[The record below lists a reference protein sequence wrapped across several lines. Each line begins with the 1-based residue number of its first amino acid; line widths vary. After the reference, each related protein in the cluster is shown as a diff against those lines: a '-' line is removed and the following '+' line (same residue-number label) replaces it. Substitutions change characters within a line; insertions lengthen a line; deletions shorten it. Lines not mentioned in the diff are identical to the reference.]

1 MMIELSITQI
11 TVSILLGIVAG
22 SLFFGGLWFT
32 VNRLTTF
39 KYPGLL
45 LMASSLLRVAMIFV
59 LSLWLV
65 NIMHGQALLFALIGF
80 IWARM
85 LLTRLR
91 GIE

>member
-1 MMIELSITQI
+1 MIELSLIEI

-22 SLFFGGLWFT
+22 GLFFGGLWFT

-45 LMASSLLRVAMIFV
+45 LMSSSLLRIVMISF

-65 NIMHGQALLFALIGF
+65 NSFHGQALLFALIGF

-85 LLTRLR
+85 LIVRLR

>member
-1 MMIELSITQI
+1 MIELSLIEI

-22 SLFFGGLWFT
+22 GLFFGGLWFT

-45 LMASSLLRVAMIFV
+45 LMSSSLLRIVMISF

-65 NIMHGQALLFALIGF
+65 NSIHGQALLFSLIGF

-85 LLTRLR
+85 LIIRLR